1 MKVKDLIEKL
11 KAVDQELEVVRYWD
25 DYNSSFDSDLVYVDS
40 VSTCLGL
47 ESKKVK
53 GFYSRADDELGNPI
67 YPAVDLKE
75 LCFIS

>member
-1 MKVKDLIEKL
+1 MKVKELIEKL
-11 KAVDQELEVVRYWD
+11 KAVDQELEVVRDCD

-53 GFYSRADDELGNPI
+53 GFYSRADDELCNPT